1 MIIVNL
7 FIAGIQIV
15 TIMFVGHLSV
25 AALSGASLGYSF
37 VSVTGIS
44 VMIAMSSAL
53 DTLCG
58 QAYGAKQFRLVGIHL
73 QQAIVVQLATCI
85 LLTAIWA
92 NTGRI
97 LKAIGQNEEIAETA
111 GVYALY
117 LIPCVYGHAFL
128 QSQVKFLQTQSIVFP
143 MVLLSGLTFLFHAI
157 LCWIMLSK
165 SNLGYQ
171 GAALSTTMS
180 VWLSVFIYSMYINFS
195 ANCKETWP
203 GFSTEAL
210 NGIRF
215 HLRLAIPSTLMVCLE
230 FWTFELMVLLSG
242 LLPNPQLQTSVLT
255 ITLNTSTLLFMVSFG
270 FGAAI
275 STRISNELG
284 AGNPQAAKLAI
295 RIVLAIY
302 IVVGLAL
309 TLVLILVRRAWGYAY
324 SKDPKIVAEVATM
337 MLILAASNFLD
348 GIQCIL
354 SGILRGCGKQKIGA
368 YINLA
373 AYYLVGVP
381 CAVMLAFK
389 GLWTGILIAIFVQM
403 NCLLV
408 ATIRTGWEKEAV
420 KAKERIQK
428 SNAGVEIISLR
439 NTIEEH
445 DHGIQEV

>member
-1 MIIVNL
+1 MPPDSSSNGSKTITRKDLISETKLQLYLALPMIIVNL

-25 AALSGASLGYSF
+25 TALSGAALGYSF

-44 VMIAMSSAL
+44 VIIAMSSAL

-73 QQAIVVQLATCI
+73 QRAIVVQLATCI
-85 LLTAIWA
+85 LLTALWA

-165 SNLGYQ
+165 SNLGYR

-180 VWLSVFIYSMYINFS
+180 VWLSQHVFIYSMYIKFS

-210 NGIRF
+210 SGIRF

-309 TLVLILVRRAWGYAY
+309 TLVLILVRRAWGYEAL
-324 SKDPKIVAEVATM
+324 
-337 MLILAASNFLD
+337 LILLQEIMD
-348 GIQCIL
+348 
-354 SGILRGCGKQKIGA
+354 
-368 YINLA
+368 
-373 AYYLVGVP
+373 
-381 CAVMLAFK
+381 
-389 GLWTGILIAIFVQM
+389 
-403 NCLLV
+403 
-408 ATIRTGWEKEAV
+408 
-420 KAKERIQK
+420 K
-428 SNAGVEIISLR
+428 S
-439 NTIEEH
+439 
-445 DHGIQEV
+445 